1 MTTDDIVEAD
11 WFQQARALSTAE
23 VSDALDALNLPGSAL
38 GIRPIAGPARLFGLA
53 FTVRFAPIDRFNPGT
68 VGDFEGFDVRFLG
81 VSARISQS
89 RFEFFN
95 ESASTATQVME
106 EASPTTTLKYVESQ
120 SCVWM
125 DGERY
130 ELEPRQRLII
140 IALLEDLDH
149 ELDKGALQRK
159 CGSQSQSFSPSK
171 EFERNKQVYKRFIH
185 YLRDDER
192 YQLQIP
198 LEDQTH

>member
-1 MTTDDIVEAD
+1 
-11 WFQQARALSTAE
+11 
-23 VSDALDALNLPGSAL
+23 LPLPAAS
-38 GIRPIAGPARLFGLA
+38 PI
-53 FTVRFAPIDRFNPGT
+53 
-68 VGDFEGFDVRFLG
+68 EGFYVRFLG
-81 VSARISQS
+81 MTARISQS
-89 RFEFFN
+89 RFEFFD
-95 ESASTATQVME
+95 ESASTATQVMA
-106 EASPTTTLKYVESQ
+106 EATPTTTLKYVESQ

-149 ELDKGALQRK
+149 ELDKDALQRK

-171 EFERNKQVYKRFIH
+171 EFERNKSVYKRFIR

-192 YQLQIP
+192 YQLLIP